1 MCSLLVTMLET
12 CCCWVSP
19 VVEGWSLAPHVLNPS
34 HYRDVPLCSSMSLL
48 ILRVCVA
55 GLASIIPPVLDLGS
69 HALHCKV

>member
-19 VVEGWSLAPHVLNPS
+19 VVKGSLAPHVLNPS
-34 HYRDVPLCSSMSLL
+34 HYRDVPLCSLMSLL
-48 ILRVCVA
+48 ILGVCMA
-55 GLASIIPPVLDLGS
+55 GLASIIPPALDLGS